1 MHLSL
6 YRRFRPDSFD
16 KMVRQEHIVRILK
29 NQIEG
34 NSIGHAYLFT
44 GPRGTGKTTIARI
57 FARAVNCEHPKDGSP
72 CGQCPTCRALQEGS
86 LDISEIDA
94 ASNNGV
100 AEMRDLREKVQYP
113 PVTGKYKVYIVDEV
127 HMLTD
132 AAFNALLKTLE
143 EPPAHAIF
151 ILATTEPQKIPATI
165 LSRCMRLDF
174 KLIPEEDLEK
184 HLRSILEEIGKPYEE
199 EAVAAIARAGAGSDR
214 DMLSIAEACIVY
226 SDKLTYN
233 AVCAVLGAADFH
245 ETAKLVSA
253 MLTFDL
259 ETAIG
264 CVERVLAE
272 GKSVGVLL
280 KDILQLLSRIT
291 VAKTCK
297 NAEKLLSLPKELF
310 AEVKSIAER
319 ADGRAVLRATE
330 ILIKTESELRFVS
343 SPRISLETA
352 ILRASHPE
360 SDADSEAL
368 IVRINHLEE
377 ELKQGVS
384 AASAIPMSE
393 VLHTETPAPTK
404 ETPPEDDFSFPEEE
418 PIFEEAYFSDEPA
431 PRSKKREET
440 EKPIR
445 QNTLQ
450 PQEERRAEVPAP
462 APAPQAVQPIV
473 PGEMTAEVAFGKFM
487 RTLRKMPRSGVLFT
501 MCSDLLAAFEGETL
515 VLTTES
521 DTIATALRRE
531 DHRKA
536 MEEIFAQIGITSFE
550 VRKQG
555 AKPALKN
562 SVEELK
568 NDFGDYPIEIK

>member
-1 MHLSL
+1 MAHLSL

-16 KMVRQEHIVRILK
+16 KMVRQEHVVRILK

-34 NSIGHAYLFT
+34 NAIGHAYLFT

-57 FARAVNCEHPKDGSP
+57 FARAVNCEHPREGSP
-72 CGQCPTCRALQEGS
+72 CGQCPTCRALREGS

-113 PVTGKYKVYIVDEV
+113 PVTGKYKVYIIDEV

-184 HLRSILEEIGKPYEE
+184 HLKSILDEIGKPYEE

-226 SDKLTYN
+226 ADTLTYD

-245 ETAKLVSA
+245 ETAKLVTA

-259 ETAIG
+259 GTAIG
-264 CVERVLAE
+264 SVERILAE

-297 NAEKLLSLPKELF
+297 NAEKLLSLPKELY
-310 AEVKSIAER
+310 AEIKSIADK

-343 SPRISLETA
+343 SPRIALETA
-352 ILRASHPE
+352 ILRASHPAC
-360 SDADSEAL
+360 DADSEAL
-368 IVRINHLEE
+368 IVRIGHLEE
-377 ELKQGVS
+377 ELKKGTI
-384 AASAIPMSE
+384 AAQAVPMPE
-393 VLHTETPAPTK
+393 IAHADTPSPAK
-404 ETPPEDDFSFPEEE
+404 ETPPDDGFSFPEEE
-418 PIFEEAYFSDEPA
+418 PIFEEAYFSDGAVPRGERAGHAKPA
-431 PRSKKREET
+431 P
-440 EKPIR
+440 
-445 QNTLQ
+445 
-450 PQEERRAEVPAP
+450 VPAP
-462 APAPQAVQPIV
+462 AEKASAPQAVSPKPAPV
-473 PGEMTAEVAFGKFM
+473 AGGPTGEMSAEVAFGKFM
-487 RTLRKMPRSGVLFT
+487 RALRKTPKSGVLFT
-501 MCSDLLAAFEGETL
+501 MCSDLLASYEGETL

-521 DTIATALRRE
+521 ETIYTALRRE

-536 MEEIFAQIGITSFE
+536 MEEIFAGIGVAAFD

-555 AKPALKN
+555 AKPALK
-562 SVEELK
+562 SSIEELK
-568 NDFGDYPIEIK
+568 ASFGDYPIEIK